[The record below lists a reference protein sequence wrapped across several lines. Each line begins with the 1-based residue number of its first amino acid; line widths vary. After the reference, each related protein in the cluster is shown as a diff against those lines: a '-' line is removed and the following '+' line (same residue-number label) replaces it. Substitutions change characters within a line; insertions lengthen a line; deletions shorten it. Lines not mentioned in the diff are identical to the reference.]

1 MFPGRPAPTRLDVGR
16 TLNRAFSLLGRN
28 PVSLLVSA
36 LLLVG
41 LPLALLGWAQTSLL
55 GNPVVGAGAA
65 WTTYLFLPVNVV
77 AGALLQSSVIYGA
90 VNDWNGQKADLG
102 ATLRAAFA
110 RLLPLI
116 GVSILAGLAT
126 GLAAILLIVP
136 GIMVA
141 VAYEVATPVV
151 VMERGRGVFGSLSR
165 SADLTRGDRWPIFGI
180 LALLFILGLVFSAI
194 QNALIAAFNFGSPL
208 AALRVATMVGTPLT
222 QAFTTLLGALVSA
235 SIYYELRNNKEGV
248 GAEVLA
254 SVFD

>member
-1 MFPGRPAPTRLDVGR
+1 MFPARPTPARFDVGR

-36 LLLVG
+36 LILVG
-41 LPLALLGWAQTSLL
+41 LPLALLGWAQTTVLASPDSGSGFAWAAFLYI
-55 GNPVVGAGAA
+55 PV
-65 WTTYLFLPVNVV
+65 TVV

-90 VNDWNGQKADLG
+90 VNDWNGQKASLG
-102 ATLRAAFA
+102 STLRAAFA

-116 GVSILAGLAT
+116 GVSILAGLAA
-126 GLAAILLIVP
+126 GLAAILLVIP

-194 QNALIAAFNFGSPL
+194 QNALVAAFNVGAPL
-208 AALRVATMVGTPLT
+208 VALRLTAMVLTPLT
-222 QAFTTLLGALVSA
+222 QSFSTLLGALVSA
-235 SIYYELRNNKEGV
+235 SVYYELRNNKEGV

>member
-1 MFPGRPAPTRLDVGR
+1 MFPAHPAPARFDVGR
-16 TLNRAFSLLGRN
+16 TLNRAFTLLGRN
-28 PVSLLVSA
+28 PVSLLVTA

-41 LPLALLGWAQTSLL
+41 APLALLGWAQTSLPD
-55 GNPVVGAGAA
+55 NPVFGAGAGWA
-65 WTTYLFLPVNVV
+65 AFLFIPVTVV
-77 AGALLQSSVIYGA
+77 TGALLQSSVIYGA

-102 ATLRAAFA
+102 ATLSAAFA

-126 GLAAILLIVP
+126 GLAALLLVVP

-180 LALLFILGLVFSAI
+180 LALLFILGLVLSAT
-194 QNALIAAFNFGSPL
+194 QNALVAAFNIGAPIVM
-208 AALRVATMVGTPLT
+208 LRVTAMVLSPLT

-235 SIYYELRNNKEGV
+235 SIYYELRSNKEGV
-248 GAEVLA
+248 GAETLA